1 MVPHAAVIPMSFPVL
16 VGDIGGTNA
25 RFALLSDAHAQP
37 KTFDPVHTGDFP
49 DIETA
54 VEESVFALTSI
65 MPRSAV
71 IAVAGPVQGEEID
84 LTNAEWVI
92 RPRTMMERLGV
103 DDVVIIN
110 DFEALALALNSLGD
124 DMLHAIGG
132 GAAEPNGPKVVLG
145 PGTGLG
151 VAGMIHANGIW
162 VPIPG
167 EGGHVSFGPVEA
179 DEFAVWQALEPED
192 GRISAEAVLSGRGL
206 VRLYKGVAASEDAE
220 PLFTRPD
227 EISDAG
233 LAGRDTIARRTVELY
248 CRLLGRLAG
257 DLALIFMASG
267 GVYIGGGIA
276 PRLLPIL
283 DAGGFRKAFEAK
295 APHADF
301 LHSVPCRVITGER
314 PALTGL
320 AAYARAPALF
330 GVSLEGRRWTN

>member
-1 MVPHAAVIPMSFPVL
+1 MVPSATVIPMSFPVL

-25 RFALLSDAHAQP
+25 RFALLSDAHAEP

-54 VEESVFALTSI
+54 VEDSVFAMTSV

-84 LTNAEWVI
+84 LTNADWVI
-92 RPRTMMERLGV
+92 RPRRMMERLGV
-103 DDVVIIN
+103 DDVVIVN
-110 DFEALALALNSLGD
+110 DFEALALSLTSLDD

-132 GAAEPNGPKVVLG
+132 GETEPNGPKVVLG

-179 DEFAVWQALEPED
+179 DEFPVWQALEPEH

-206 VRLYKGVAASEDAE
+206 VRLYKGVAASTGIS
-220 PLFTRPD
+220 PRFTRPA

-233 LAGRDTIARRTVELY
+233 LAASDATARRTLELY
-248 CRLLGRLAG
+248 CRLLGRIAG
-257 DLALIFMASG
+257 DLALTFMASG
-267 GVYIGGGIA
+267 GIFIGGGIA

-283 DAGGFRKAFEAK
+283 DAGEFRSAFEAK
-295 APHADF
+295 APHGDF
-301 LHSVPCRVITGER
+301 LRSVPCRVITGER

-330 GVSLEGRRWTN
+330 GVSLEGRRWTR

>member
-1 MVPHAAVIPMSFPVL
+1 MVPPATVIPMSFPVL

-25 RFALLSDAHAQP
+25 RFALLSDAHAEP
-37 KTFDPVHTGDFP
+37 KTFDPVHTDDFP

-54 VEESVFALTSI
+54 VEESVFAMTSV

-71 IAVAGPVQGEEID
+71 IAVAGPVKGEEID
-84 LTNAEWVI
+84 LTNADWVI
-92 RPRTMMERLGV
+92 RPLGV
-103 DDVVIIN
+103 DDVVILN
-110 DFEALALALNSLGD
+110 DFEALALALTSLGD
-124 DMLHAIGG
+124 DMLHLIGG
-132 GAAEPNGPKVVLG
+132 GDGEPNGPKVVLG

-179 DEFAVWQALEPED
+179 DEFPVWQELEPEHD
-192 GRISAEAVLSGRGL
+192 RISAEAVLSGRGL
-206 VRLYKGVAASEDAE
+206 VRLYRGVAASEKAT
-220 PLFTRPD
+220 PRFTRPD

-233 LAGRDTIARRTVELY
+233 LAASDTIARRTVELY

-257 DLALIFMASG
+257 DLALTFMASG
-267 GVYIGGGIA
+267 GIYIGGGIA

-283 DAGGFRKAFEAK
+283 DAGEFRKTFEAK

-301 LHSVPCRVITGER
+301 LRTVPCRVITGER

-330 GVSLEGRRWTN
+330 GVSLEGRRWTT